1 MSAIIGKITTTA
13 TRPRGPDVQMSV
25 TVPLSWFLAGATL
38 EIALPRNLTC
48 AACAGG
54 GCDACRRSGAV
65 SLRAKKAAPENVE
78 VTLPKPKDGASEPAR
93 AIVMRIPERGGLS
106 LGDDDLP
113 RGNLLLAI
121 RDGDETSPG
130 VTRLAGPSVPPPEL
144 PAELLEGVVPSA
156 ILRFPRR
163 RRALLLLL
171 VGAALVALFVALVL
185 RTRG

>member
-1 MSAIIGKITTTA
+1 MGAIIGKITTTA

-25 TVPLSWFLAGATL
+25 TVPHSWFLAGATL
-38 EIALPRNLTC
+38 EITLPRNLTC

-65 SLRAKKAAPENVE
+65 SLRAKKAAPESVE
-78 VTLPKPKDGASEPAR
+78 VTLPKPTDGAPESAF
-93 AIVMRIPERGGLS
+93 AIRMRIPERGGLS

-144 PAELLEGVVPSA
+144 PPELMDGAAPPA
-156 ILRFPRR
+156 ILAFPRR

-171 VGAALVALFVALVL
+171 GAALLALLLVLVL
-185 RTRG
+185 RARG

>member
-1 MSAIIGKITTTA
+1 MGAIIGKITTTA

-25 TVPLSWFLAGATL
+25 TVPIAWFLAGATL

-65 SLRAKKAAPENVE
+65 SLRAKKAAPESVE
-78 VTLPKPKDGASEPAR
+78 VTLPKPKDGAPGSPC

-106 LGDDDLP
+106 LGEDDLP

-130 VTRLAGPSVPPPEL
+130 ITRLAGPSVPPPDL
-144 PAELLEGVVPSA
+144 PAELLEGVAPPAISA
-156 ILRFPRR
+156 FPRR

-171 VGAALVALFVALVL
+171 AAALLALVVVLVL
-185 RTRG
+185 RARG